1 MTFHA
6 GLCWIR
12 IKVLGF
18 LSCSLWENDNNF
30 KYFFMQ
36 AAAPVFVD
44 KDDQSNR
51 WLNDITAKNLLV
63 PKSLADVEGNYSAC
77 ACSRKK

>member
-1 MTFHA
+1 
-6 GLCWIR
+6 
-12 IKVLGF
+12 
-18 LSCSLWENDNNF
+18 
-30 KYFFMQ
+30 MQ

-63 PKSLADVEGNYSAC
+63 PKSLADVEGKCLLVAILESSISEPLC
-77 ACSRKK
+77 GF